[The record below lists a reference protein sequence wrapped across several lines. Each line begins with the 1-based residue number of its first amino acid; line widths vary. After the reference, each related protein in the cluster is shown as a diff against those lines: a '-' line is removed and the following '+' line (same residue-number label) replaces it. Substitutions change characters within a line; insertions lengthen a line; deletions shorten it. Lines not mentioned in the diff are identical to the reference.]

1 MSLTTTVI
9 LNVVRFSSLAFNL
22 HSYFFPPRPAC
33 VFCFISASAVALCSH
48 WEQLL
53 LSTKPFGCPGYEVR
67 QLGQSWKR
75 AHCADKVCLVPGSK
89 TTGFQNMKSASTVD
103 WREIRP
109 IWSSFLNKSKLLQ
122 FQQKCQLTLI
132 SFSIYIAVGQWQ
144 LSAYDVLSY
153 NTMAT
158 S

>member
-33 VFCFISASAVALCSH
+33 VFCFMPASAVALCSH

-89 TTGFQNMKSASTVD
+89 TTGFSEYEERLHCGLKRDKTNLV
-103 WREIRP
+103 
-109 IWSSFLNKSKLLQ
+109 FFFNKSKLLQ
-122 FQQKCQLTLI
+122 FQQKCQLILI
-132 SFSIYIAVGQWQ
+132 SFSIYITVGQWQ
-144 LSAYDVLSY
+144 LSTYDVLSY